1 VHIPSDLSVGSSDSN
16 TAFILSHVLIE
27 LIWNTLA
34 AAIFF
39 FCWYYPAGF
48 VRNTTSDDIH
58 IRGFTVF
65 LFLWQL
71 ILWISTFSQLAIC
84 AIETADLAG
93 VPASLV
99 SVLCMAFC
107 GVGVA
112 QTDLPSIW
120 RDFMY
125 HVSPMTYLVS
135 GALTTSLHGSNVT
148 CISTEIVR
156 VPGRKGLNCSSF
168 LAAFVEQAGGYLIN
182 PESRGEC
189 QYCPMATTDQYLL
202 QFSMK
207 YDERWRNFGIGWAY
221 IIFNIAAT
229 CGLYW
234 LARVPRR

>member
-1 VHIPSDLSVGSSDSN
+1 M
-16 TAFILSHVLIE
+16 
-27 LIWNTLA
+27 WNTLA

-39 FCWYYPAGF
+39 FCWYYPADF
-48 VRNTTSDDIH
+48 VRNTTSDDVH

-93 VPASLV
+93 VPASLA

-112 QTDLPSIW
+112 QSDLPAIW

-125 HVSPMTYLVS
+125 HVSPMTYIVS

-148 CISTEIVR
+148 CTSTEIVR
-156 VPGRKGLNCSSF
+156 VPGREGIDCGSF
-168 LAAFVEQAGGYLIN
+168 LAAFVERAGGYLIN
-182 PESRGEC
+182 PESTGEC
-189 QYCPMATTDQYLL
+189 QYCSMATTDQYLL
-202 QFSMK
+202 QFNMK
-207 YDERWRNFGIGWAY
+207 YSEIWRNFSIGWAY
-221 IIFNIAAT
+221 IIFNIAAM

-234 LARVPRR
+234 LVRVPKR